1 MNVNKKNWLK
11 FLVVTSEL
19 LQPGKA
25 RGCRLFPE
33 EEKVTKQC
41 STPRQRFHSTRSVMR
56 LLKMKSC
63 VKRLMTYVPQ
73 RSRSLIPAPS
83 TMSVTG

>member
-19 LQPGKA
+19 SQPGKA
-25 RGCRLFPE
+25 RGCHLFPE

-41 STPRQRFHSTRSVMR
+41 STPRQRFHGTRSVMR

-63 VKRLMTYVPQ
+63 VKRLMIYVPLRNQ
-73 RSRSLIPAPS
+73 ILIPAPS
-83 TMSVTG
+83 TMSATA